1 MWLTLLA
8 LTLLV
13 LEVKKL
19 KVAFAISARL
29 WARISAWVSIVRCG
43 VEEGTSVI
51 AIGSEDGSEESE
63 ELESCVAIDVSA
75 ELGGSGDS
83 VSTSSAGR
91 EVLLS
96 WDTAWQGGV
105 AGRRVGVHGGVRPG
119 EPLGV
124 GGRAATCA

>member
-1 MWLTLLA
+1 MMWLTLLA

-63 ELESCVAIDVSA
+63 ELRSSCVTMEVSS
-75 ELGGSGDS
+75 ELGGSGDN
-83 VSTSSAGR
+83 VSTSRAGR
-91 EVLLS
+91 EVLLPV
-96 WDTAWQGGV
+96 DTA
-105 AGRRVGVHGGVRPG
+105 
-119 EPLGV
+119 
-124 GGRAATCA
+124 